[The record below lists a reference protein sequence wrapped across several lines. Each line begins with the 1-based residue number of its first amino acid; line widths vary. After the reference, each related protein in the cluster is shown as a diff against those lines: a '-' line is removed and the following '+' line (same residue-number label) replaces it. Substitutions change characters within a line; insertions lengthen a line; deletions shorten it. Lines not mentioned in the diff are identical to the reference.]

1 VQLKCYILVICFPLL
16 RFDWRPKCRK
26 HGDEIY
32 RKIPNSGLDIGVVI
46 WSRGRCV
53 TAWLGSGAG
62 SVEQVEA
69 GVRLRGDGEQIE
81 TSRSKRPDSVRQNG
95 CIQEGSIKTLLE

>member
-1 VQLKCYILVICFPLL
+1 MGVFI
-16 RFDWRPKCRK
+16 
-26 HGDEIY
+26 
-32 RKIPNSGLDIGVVI
+32 GLDIGVVI

-69 GVRLRGDGEQIE
+69 GVRLRGDCEQIE
-81 TSRSKRPDSVRQNG
+81 TSNSRVPDSIRQNG
-95 CIQEGSIKTLLE
+95 CIQEGSIKTLLGVIQSTKGTINKRSNSYKA